1 MCAWRTLA
9 CSIWTVWFLS
19 LALAAPTSAQLP
31 VNAVCFEISEAF
43 VDSAAASEAGAG
55 GYSPIILRRNM
66 DITVNAIISAA
77 APVDEEDDRVPRNA
91 MDGRYVL
98 RLPGATCSHSAECFI
113 GGAPRFLVGE
123 GSAGNRPALE
133 SPTATAAPPSPT
145 PTELPAIAVSA
156 PPATDK
162 VHAPSP
168 NPTLSPITPVFTPA
182 SSPRPSPTPL
192 PPVTPL
198 SILTTSRWLIMLLVG
213 LAVFTATYGLQV
225 AVWRRKH

>member
-98 RLPGATCSHSAECFI
+98 RLPGATCSHSAAVPS
-113 GGAPRFLVGE
+113 GGGISRQP
-123 GSAGNRPALE
+123 
-133 SPTATAAPPSPT
+133 
-145 PTELPAIAVSA
+145 
-156 PPATDK
+156 
-162 VHAPSP
+162 
-168 NPTLSPITPVFTPA
+168 
-182 SSPRPSPTPL
+182 PRPG
-192 PPVTPL
+192 VTHGD
-198 SILTTSRWLIMLLVG
+198 SCA
-213 LAVFTATYGLQV
+213 AVPNANRIASDSCLGTA
-225 AVWRRKH
+225 RDR